1 MKIYISYRRADSQY
15 VVGRIRDRLLA
26 AFGENSVFTD
36 VMDIPVGKDFR
47 EILGKEVRECDVML
61 VVIGPAWAS
70 LTDAEGNKRLFEPSD
85 YIRTEIEVGLQNNK
99 ALVVPVLVMNASMP
113 PSSELPESLKD
124 LAFRNAISIRNDP
137 DFDNDMQ
144 RLIRQIRQVERPV
157 QNINPANLGIQQEKN
172 GISPDQGVPVNTQ
185 GVTDDAST
193 FQITLDQ
200 AVEDAQDYLTYLNS
214 KSKQGIDEQTVDA
227 IIKVRRLKDSSDKV
241 DAKTEAEFWLAYQK
255 LYELAAPFAT
265 NPQDFSTTSLTLED
279 ESIEVETLYKGKT
292 VARTTI
298 KPDGDTSVTLPIQKT
313 EDGSLVSDDFLLEL
327 HQKNVDAAVARRLEE
342 VKQRKELKS
351 VDKDKMQAARDANL
365 LVNNRSQ
372 AVFNDQAQGEDQLGI
387 KNEVEALAE
396 TLLLRDV
403 EPPIAVGVMG
413 GWGSG
418 KSFVMY
424 LISKYV
430 EQTRCKIVKRGW
442 STQEKDPDVPAYVG
456 HIYQINFNAWTY
468 AKSNL
473 WASLMD
479 TIFTCLNRQMQL
491 ERLFAYQGIAEAEE
505 LPAQDVVNSCLMSGG
520 DIFGKIYRDDYQIDL
535 DTDLGDPEKKNLN
548 FWSERLLSHNLLWQV
563 MRNQSEVALQVMR
576 EDEQELEKY
585 KARRVMLEQA
595 RQTESVVVSELD
607 EKISRPAYFAL
618 LQTTLLSLVSD
629 SLSKTTRDELKKSDL
644 DPEELEELK
653 KETETLIKGSRGL
666 LYAVGKNKYF
676 WLAGISVALL
686 TLAFSYI
693 WGLFGQSIIA
703 RVIAPAIAFVS
714 AVAPFY
720 PTLLTRWQNIL
731 EYETKTRKA
740 FEDALEAQRTKIAED
755 IAAENITYAEKVKKL
770 EDEVSKGSLPACDVL
785 IRLKETR
792 IEQQRRKIGPAARYA
807 TLMEFVQ
814 SRLDS
819 ATYENQLGLMHQVRR
834 DIDEL
839 TYSLVS
845 SANTVVF
852 PRGKPRV
859 ILYIDD
865 LDRCPPSRVVE
876 ILEAVQL
883 LLNTK
888 LFVVILG
895 LDTRYVTRALE
906 KEYKEILQHEGD
918 PSGLD
923 YIEKIIQIP
932 YRVRPIEREWLR
944 NYLEVQ
950 MDVEQPPEP
959 EVPSAP
965 QQQTQPDQPGS
976 TAQVPPSRETDTQS
990 AIGNQVLSPS
1000 GEPRTEATPP
1010 EPIISTPV
1018 EQPKPPEI
1026 ELPAAVIQFKPTDL
1040 IDLNSCCEQVSLTPR
1055 SIKRVVN
1062 VFKLMKIFWFR
1073 ADKKDQLRSVKQAS
1087 ICLLAL
1093 SSAYPEIMR
1102 EVFVHLEGLYRRGQG
1117 YMYLFSALNNIKLPP
1132 GSAHELAWQF
1142 QSYKQAVSTLKL
1154 IPGDEKDPL
1163 DQLTLETFK
1172 FSTFNL
1178 VRSFSFVGDP
1188 VYWSDDEEDKSR
1200 ANGHVPAKRVAKV
1213 NRN

>member
-1 MKIYISYRRADSQY
+1 MGLPGRLNGKPDIPEEKKKKNDSKTLPGTNARPPVPAPSAKENANKSSKSSKPKTKKAGSTPVSSQRSTENKVEREYGKKIYISYHRTEDEKSGIVDIIYNNLTIPFGKVNVFRDAKNIEPGSDWRARLNDE
-15 VVGRIRDRLLA
+15 IRSC
-26 AFGENSVFTD
+26 N
-36 VMDIPVGKDFR
+36 I
-47 EILGKEVRECDVML
+47 ML
-61 VVIGPAWAS
+61 VVIGPDWAGP
-70 LTDAEGNKRLFEPSD
+70 ANAGGQNRLFDPSD
-85 YIRTEIEVGLQNNK
+85 ITRWEVERGILRARDEGLV
-99 ALVVPVLVMNASMP
+99 LIPVLVLGAAMP
-113 PSSELPESLKD
+113 TARELPGSLYD
-124 LAFRNAISIRNDP
+124 LLSYKSMRIRNYP
-137 DFDNDMQ
+137 DIEQDFEK
-144 RLIRQIRQVERPV
+144 LIAVIQSPDLYPDRFSAKPMATVKQDRAKMESNIQ
-157 QNINPANLGIQQEKN
+157 QNLANLE
-172 GISPDQGVPVNTQ
+172 
-185 GVTDDAST
+185 AS
-193 FQITLDQ
+193 
-200 AVEDAQDYLTYLNS
+200 
-214 KSKQGIDEQTVDA
+214 
-227 IIKVRRLKDSSDKV
+227 R
-241 DAKTEAEFWLAYQK
+241 
-255 LYELAAPFAT
+255 
-265 NPQDFSTTSLTLED
+265 
-279 ESIEVETLYKGKT
+279 
-292 VARTTI
+292 
-298 KPDGDTSVTLPIQKT
+298 
-313 EDGSLVSDDFLLEL
+313 
-327 HQKNVDAAVARRLEE
+327 
-342 VKQRKELKS
+342 S
-351 VDKDKMQAARDANL
+351 VDKDGESVVGGNNDLPTMEVHEQGDAAGEGDVAGQPWDDPEAESAKRLRAAREANL
-365 LVNNRSQ
+365 LANNRSQ

-403 EPPIAVGVMG
+403 EPPIAVGIMG

-424 LISKYV
+424 LISRYV
-430 EQTRCKIVKRGW
+430 EATRAKLVKKGW
-442 STQEKDPDVPAYVG
+442 PDPEKNQDADKEKKKDKDPDIPAYVG

-491 ERLFAYQGIAEAEE
+491 ERLFAYQGILEAEE
-505 LPAQDVVNSCLMSGG
+505 LPMPEVVNSCLMGGG
-520 DIFGKIYRDDYQIDL
+520 DIFRKIYRDDYQIDL
-535 DTDLGDPEKKNLN
+535 DTDLGDLEKKNLN

-563 MRNQSEVALQVMR
+563 MRNQNEAALQVMR

-585 KARRVMLEQA
+585 KARRALLEQA
-595 RQTESVVVSELD
+595 HQTESVVVSELD
-607 EKISRPAYFAL
+607 GKISRPAYFAL

-644 DPEELEELK
+644 DPAKLEGLK

-666 LYAVGKNKYF
+666 FYAVGKNKYF
-676 WLAGISVALL
+676 WAAGLSVAIL

-693 WGLFGQSIIA
+693 WGLFGKSFVAQ
-703 RVIAPAIAFVS
+703 VITPAIALLS
-714 AVAPFY
+714 ALAPFY
-720 PTLLTRWQNIL
+720 PTLLTRWRNIL
-731 EYETKTRKA
+731 EYETKTKKA
-740 FEDALEAQRTKIAED
+740 FEDALEAQRTKVAED

-770 EDEVSKGSLPACDVL
+770 EDEVKTGSLPACDVL
-785 IRLKETR
+785 IRMKENR
-792 IEQQRRKIGPAARYA
+792 IEQQRRKIGPAAKYA

-845 SANTVVF
+845 SANTTAF

-932 YRVRPIEREWLR
+932 YRVRPIERQWLHK
-944 NYLEVQ
+944 YLEMQ

-959 EVPSAP
+959 EAPSSQQVQAQPVQPSSIAQDPSSGGIQTQADTASQTSAP
-965 QQQTQPDQPGS
+965 PEHSQNE
-976 TAQVPPSRETDTQS
+976 TAP
-990 AIGNQVLSPS
+990 A
-1000 GEPRTEATPP
+1000 EPTM
-1010 EPIISTPV
+1010 SDHV
-1018 EQPKPPEI
+1018 EESKLPEI

-1040 IDLNSCCEQVSLTPR
+1040 VDLNACCEQVSLTPR

-1073 ADKKDQLRSVKQAS
+1073 ADKMDQSRSVKQAS

-1093 SSAYPEIMR
+1093 SSAYPEVMR
-1102 EVFVHLEGLYRRGQG
+1102 EVFVHLESLYRRSQEH
-1117 YMYLFSALNNIKLPP
+1117 MRLAAALNNIKLPP

-1142 QSYKQAVSTLKL
+1142 QSYKQAVATLKSM
-1154 IPGDEKDPL
+1154 PGDEEDPL
-1163 DQLTLETFK
+1163 DQLTLDQLK
-1172 FSTFNL
+1172 FSTFNI

-1188 VYWSDDEEDKSR
+1188 VYWTDDEEDKGR
-1200 ANGHVPAKRVAKV
+1200 ANGHVPVRRAVRV